1 MATKVEFTTVCG
13 KLTQCLRSLGNCFWE
28 FDSRLVS
35 TLLKYESHIAGSRL
49 VCMTKPTLGFSAE
62 QLLQIAELEVDSA
75 FRLL

>member
-1 MATKVEFTTVCG
+1 M
-13 KLTQCLRSLGNCFWE
+13 
-28 FDSRLVS
+28 S